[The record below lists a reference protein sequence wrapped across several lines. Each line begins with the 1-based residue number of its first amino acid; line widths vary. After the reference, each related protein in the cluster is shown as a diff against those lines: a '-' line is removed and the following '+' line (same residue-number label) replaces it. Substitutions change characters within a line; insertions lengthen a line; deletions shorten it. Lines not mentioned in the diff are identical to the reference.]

1 MAEESRSLGEYS
13 GLGGRALARE
23 RGTPTT
29 TSVVVLSA
37 ASAANTAD
45 LTLDSHFRLIADVDC
60 WIKVG
65 AAGVTATVNDM
76 YLPAKTPFNLHT
88 KLNMVRV
95 AAIAGGAGKLYI
107 TELEGS

>member
-13 GLGGRALARE
+13 GLGGRAMARE
-23 RGTPTT
+23 RGTPTIT
-29 TSVVVLSA
+29 TTVTLST
-37 ASAANTAD
+37 ASASHTSD
-45 LTLDSHFRLIADVDC
+45 LGLDSHFRLIADVDC

-65 AAGVTATVNDM
+65 TAGVVATNNEM
-76 YLPAKTPFNLHT
+76 YLPAKTPFHLHT
-88 KLNMVRV
+88 KSGMVRV